1 MMLRFLKK
9 YKYVMT
15 IFLFM
20 LIIFYIVFVKVNLKS
35 KEKNLVD
42 NQVVINEVEKVEV
55 DLKDDLVYV
64 DIKGAVKKPGVYK
77 INSDKKIIDV
87 ITIAGGLM
95 ENANTDNI
103 NLSKKVTDEMVI
115 IIYTDEEVKNS
126 NIVDTVIKVI
136 DKECVCPNIQNDGC
150 INTEINDSITNVN
163 KTININTATLEELMS
178 INGLGEA
185 KAKAIIK
192 YREENGYFKIIDD
205 LLNVSGIGEALF
217 EKIKEYITTQNITI
231 VLET

>member
-1 MMLRFLKK
+1 MLRFLKK
-9 YKYVMT
+9 YKYVIT

-77 INSDKKIIDV
+77 IYSDKKIIDV

-217 EKIKEYITTQNITI
+217 EKIKEYITT
-231 VLET
+231 

>member
-1 MMLRFLKK
+1 MLRFLKK
-9 YKYVMT
+9 YKYVIT

-217 EKIKEYITTQNITI
+217 EKIKEYITT
-231 VLET
+231 

>member
-1 MMLRFLKK
+1 MLRFLKK
-9 YKYVMT
+9 YKYVIT

-87 ITIAGGLM
+87 ITMAGGLM

-103 NLSKKVTDEMVI
+103 NLSRKVTDEMVI
-115 IIYTDEEVKNS
+115 IIYTNEEVKNS

-217 EKIKEYITTQNITI
+217 EKIKEYITT
-231 VLET
+231 

>member
-9 YKYVMT
+9 YKYVIT

-217 EKIKEYITTQNITI
+217 EKIKEYITTQIF
-231 VLET
+231 V

>member
-1 MMLRFLKK
+1 MLRFLKK
-9 YKYVMT
+9 YKYVIT

-87 ITIAGGLM
+87 ITMAGGLM

-115 IIYTDEEVKNS
+115 IIYTNEEVKNS

-163 KTININTATLEELMS
+163 KTININTATLDELMS

-217 EKIKEYITTQNITI
+217 EKIKEYITT
-231 VLET
+231 

>member
-1 MMLRFLKK
+1 MLRFLKK
-9 YKYVMT
+9 YKYVIT

-87 ITIAGGLM
+87 ITMAGGLM

-115 IIYTDEEVKNS
+115 IIYTNEEVKNS

-217 EKIKEYITTQNITI
+217 EKIKEYITT
-231 VLET
+231 

>member
-1 MMLRFLKK
+1 MLRFLKK
-9 YKYVMT
+9 YKYVIT

-55 DLKDDLVYV
+55 DLKDNLVYV

-163 KTININTATLEELMS
+163 KTININTATLDELMS

-217 EKIKEYITTQNITI
+217 EKIKEYITT
-231 VLET
+231 

>member
-1 MMLRFLKK
+1 MLRFLKK
-9 YKYVMT
+9 YKYVIT

-185 KAKAIIK
+185 KGKAIIK

-217 EKIKEYITTQNITI
+217 EKIKEYITT
-231 VLET
+231 

>member
-1 MMLRFLKK
+1 MLRFLKK
-9 YKYVMT
+9 YKYVIT

-87 ITIAGGLM
+87 ITMAGGLM

-126 NIVDTVIKVI
+126 NVVDTVIKVI

-217 EKIKEYITTQNITI
+217 EKIKEYITT
-231 VLET
+231 

>member
-9 YKYVMT
+9 YKYVIT

-163 KTININTATLEELMS
+163 NIININTATLEELMS

-217 EKIKEYITTQNITI
+217 EKIKEYITT
-231 VLET
+231 

>member
-1 MMLRFLKK
+1 MLRFLKK
-9 YKYVMT
+9 YKYVIT

-115 IIYTDEEVKNS
+115 IIYTNEEVKNS
-126 NIVDTVIKVI
+126 NIVDTVIKVV

-217 EKIKEYITTQNITI
+217 EKFKEYITT
-231 VLET
+231 

>member
-1 MMLRFLKK
+1 MLRFLKK

-87 ITIAGGLM
+87 ITMAGGLM

-115 IIYTDEEVKNS
+115 IIYTNEEVKNS

-163 KTININTATLEELMS
+163 NIININTATLEELMS

-205 LLNVSGIGEALF
+205 LLNVSGIGEAFL
-217 EKIKEYITTQNITI
+217 EKIKEYITT
-231 VLET
+231 

>member
-9 YKYVMT
+9 YKYVIT

-20 LIIFYIVFVKVNLKS
+20 LIIFYIIFVKVNLKS

-115 IIYTDEEVKNS
+115 IIYTNEEVKNS
-126 NIVDTVIKVI
+126 NIVDTVIKVV

-217 EKIKEYITTQNITI
+217 EKFKEYITTQIF
-231 VLET
+231 V

>member
-1 MMLRFLKK
+1 MLRFLKK
-9 YKYVMT
+9 YKYVIT

-115 IIYTDEEVKNS
+115 IIYTNEEVKNS

-163 KTININTATLEELMS
+163 KTININTATLDELMS

-217 EKIKEYITTQNITI
+217 EKIKEYITT
-231 VLET
+231 

>member
-1 MMLRFLKK
+1 MRLRFLKK
-9 YKYVMT
+9 YKYVIT

-87 ITIAGGLM
+87 ITMAGGLM

-115 IIYTDEEVKNS
+115 IIYTNEEVKNS

-217 EKIKEYITTQNITI
+217 EKIKEYITTQIF
-231 VLET
+231 V

>member
-1 MMLRFLKK
+1 MLRFLKK
-9 YKYVMT
+9 YKYVIT

-87 ITIAGGLM
+87 ITMAGGLM

-103 NLSKKVTDEMVI
+103 
-115 IIYTDEEVKNS
+115 IYQRK
-126 NIVDTVIKVI
+126 
-136 DKECVCPNIQNDGC
+136 
-150 INTEINDSITNVN
+150 
-163 KTININTATLEELMS
+163 LLM
-178 INGLGEA
+178 
-185 KAKAIIK
+185 
-192 YREENGYFKIIDD
+192 RW
-205 LLNVSGIGEALF
+205 LLL
-217 EKIKEYITTQNITI
+217 YILMKRLRILI
-231 VLET
+231 LLIR

>member
-9 YKYVMT
+9 YKYVIT

-217 EKIKEYITTQNITI
+217 EKIKEYITT
-231 VLET
+231 

>member
-1 MMLRFLKK
+1 
-9 YKYVMT
+9 
-15 IFLFM
+15 M

-87 ITIAGGLM
+87 ITMAGGLM

-115 IIYTDEEVKNS
+115 IIYTNEEVKNS

-217 EKIKEYITTQNITI
+217 EKIKEYITT
-231 VLET
+231 

>member
-1 MMLRFLKK
+1 MLRFLKK
-9 YKYVMT
+9 YKYVIT

-205 LLNVSGIGEALF
+205 LLNVSGIGVALL
-217 EKIKEYITTQNITI
+217 EKIKEYSTT
-231 VLET
+231 

>member
-1 MMLRFLKK
+1 
-9 YKYVMT
+9 
-15 IFLFM
+15 M

-87 ITIAGGLM
+87 ITMAGGLM

-115 IIYTDEEVKNS
+115 IIYTNEEVKNS

-150 INTEINDSITNVN
+150 INTEINDSIANVN

-217 EKIKEYITTQNITI
+217 EKIKEYITT
-231 VLET
+231 

>member
-1 MMLRFLKK
+1 MLRFLKK
-9 YKYVMT
+9 YKYVIT

-42 NQVVINEVEKVEV
+42 NQVVINEVEKGEV

-217 EKIKEYITTQNITI
+217 EKIKEYITT
-231 VLET
+231 

>member
-1 MMLRFLKK
+1 MLRFLKK
-9 YKYVMT
+9 YKYVIT

-115 IIYTDEEVKNS
+115 IIYTNEEVKNS

-217 EKIKEYITTQNITI
+217 EKIKEYITT
-231 VLET
+231 

>member
-1 MMLRFLKK
+1 MLRFLKK
-9 YKYVMT
+9 YKYVIT

-163 KTININTATLEELMS
+163 NIININTATLDELMS

-217 EKIKEYITTQNITI
+217 EKIKEYITT
-231 VLET
+231 

>member
-1 MMLRFLKK
+1 MLRFLKK

-217 EKIKEYITTQNITI
+217 EKIKEYITT
-231 VLET
+231 

>member
-1 MMLRFLKK
+1 MLRFLKK
-9 YKYVMT
+9 YKYVIT

-87 ITIAGGLM
+87 ITMAGGLM

-115 IIYTDEEVKNS
+115 IIYTNEEVKNS

-205 LLNVSGIGEALF
+205 LLNVSGIGEVLF
-217 EKIKEYITTQNITI
+217 EKIKEYITT
-231 VLET
+231 

>member
-1 MMLRFLKK
+1 MLRFLKK
-9 YKYVMT
+9 YKYVIT

-87 ITIAGGLM
+87 ITMAGGLM

-115 IIYTDEEVKNS
+115 IIYTNEEVKNS

-150 INTEINDSITNVN
+150 INTEINDLITNVN

-217 EKIKEYITTQNITI
+217 EKIKEYITT
-231 VLET
+231 

>member
-1 MMLRFLKK
+1 MLRFLKK
-9 YKYVMT
+9 YKYVIT

-42 NQVVINEVEKVEV
+42 DQVVINEVEKVEV

-87 ITIAGGLM
+87 ITMAGGLM

-115 IIYTDEEVKNS
+115 IIYTNEEVKNS

-217 EKIKEYITTQNITI
+217 EKIKEYITT
-231 VLET
+231 

>member
-1 MMLRFLKK
+1 MLRFLKK
-9 YKYVMT
+9 YKYVIT

-87 ITIAGGLM
+87 ITMAGGLM

-115 IIYTDEEVKNS
+115 IIYTNDEVKNS

-217 EKIKEYITTQNITI
+217 EKIKEYITT
-231 VLET
+231 

>member
-1 MMLRFLKK
+1 MLRFLKK
-9 YKYVMT
+9 YKYVIT

-178 INGLGEA
+178 INGLGET

-217 EKIKEYITTQNITI
+217 EKIKEYITT
-231 VLET
+231 

>member
-1 MMLRFLKK
+1 MLRFLKK
-9 YKYVMT
+9 YKYVIT

-20 LIIFYIVFVKVNLKS
+20 LIIFYIIFVKVNLKS

-87 ITIAGGLM
+87 ITMAGGLM

-103 NLSKKVTDEMVI
+103 NLSRKVTDEMVI
-115 IIYTDEEVKNS
+115 IIYTNEEVKNS

-217 EKIKEYITTQNITI
+217 EKIKEYITT
-231 VLET
+231 

>member
-1 MMLRFLKK
+1 MLRFLKK
-9 YKYVMT
+9 YKYVIT

-163 KTININTATLEELMS
+163 NIININTATLKELMS

-217 EKIKEYITTQNITI
+217 EKIKEYITT
-231 VLET
+231 

>member
-9 YKYVMT
+9 YKYVIT

-87 ITIAGGLM
+87 ITMAGGLM

-115 IIYTDEEVKNS
+115 IIYTNEEVKNS

-163 KTININTATLEELMS
+163 KTININTATLDELMS

-217 EKIKEYITTQNITI
+217 EKIKEYITTQIF
-231 VLET
+231 V

>member
-9 YKYVMT
+9 YKYVIT

-87 ITIAGGLM
+87 ITMAGGLM

-217 EKIKEYITTQNITI
+217 EKIKEYITTQIF
-231 VLET
+231 V

>member
-1 MMLRFLKK
+1 MLRFLKK

-163 KTININTATLEELMS
+163 NIININTATLKELMS

-217 EKIKEYITTQNITI
+217 EKIKEYITT
-231 VLET
+231 

>member
-1 MMLRFLKK
+1 MLRFLKK

-126 NIVDTVIKVI
+126 NVVDTVIKVI

-163 KTININTATLEELMS
+163 NIININTATLEELMS

-217 EKIKEYITTQNITI
+217 EKIKEYITT
-231 VLET
+231 

>member
-1 MMLRFLKK
+1 MLRFLKK
-9 YKYVMT
+9 YKYIIT

-42 NQVVINEVEKVEV
+42 NQVVIIEVEKVEV

-87 ITIAGGLM
+87 ITMAGGLM

-115 IIYTDEEVKNS
+115 IIYTNEEVKNS

-217 EKIKEYITTQNITI
+217 EKIKEYITT
-231 VLET
+231 

>member
-1 MMLRFLKK
+1 MLRFLKK

-163 KTININTATLEELMS
+163 NIININTASLEELMS

-217 EKIKEYITTQNITI
+217 EKIKEYITT
-231 VLET
+231 